1 MRRVLL
7 LALFAALA
15 LSAQAAR
22 RITIDQLRQMLV
34 SRLAA
39 HQSDS
44 SLAQRLSS
52 QELSEQLTSL
62 TLQRL
67 TSELK
72 PGRQTVLALD
82 LLADTSAFLEPPPGE
97 LPHLEPPDAAAREF
111 MLNAAGNFARVTLQH
126 LPNFLATRIT
136 RSYDNTPLFAM
147 RDGSSPQS
155 TYLHSS
161 GTLSQK
167 SLIAM
172 DMRWSAIHPA
182 HQSRIQPRQTLLV
195 AFAQRA
201 NSDPC
206 WRLFLP
212 IRPRAL

>member
-15 LSAQAAR
+15 LPAQAAR
-22 RITIDQLRQMLV
+22 RITVDQLRQMLV

-97 LPHLEPPDAAAREF
+97 LPHLEPPDTATREF

-136 RSYDNTPLFAM
+136 RSYDRNQPTCIRPEPSA
-147 RDGSSPQS
+147 R
-155 TYLHSS
+155 
-161 GTLSQK
+161 K

-172 DMRWSAIHPA
+172 DMRSSAIHLA